1 MEIRIID
8 KECSALTEGKI
19 SVIVPVY
26 NAEQFLDK
34 CIQSIRRQTYSNL
47 EIILVEDGST
57 DSSLSICRRH
67 EKEDGRIRVVAK
79 ENQGVSAARNTG
91 LDCADGEYIGFVD
104 SDDYIEEDMY
114 ETLLSNLKEGRAD
127 LAICGIA
134 QVYDNRVIK
143 DKVNFKKVVDR
154 EEAVFMV
161 LESRYIS
168 VNPVNRLF
176 KRELF
181 DGLRFPVGMTSED
194 AYLILDILAKTERV
208 SVDLTPK
215 YYYVHRTNSITTSGY
230 KKTDWCVITAYQKN
244 KKIVEERYPRYNKV
258 AEFRLFWA
266 YYYVLDKM
274 LLSEGEI
281 PEEEKREVV
290 SFLKK
295 NWFRIIKN
303 PYVGRGRKIATVSLR
318 LGVPFY
324 KIFLNQYRRGRKRI

>member
-1 MEIRIID
+1 M
-8 KECSALTEGKI
+8 TEGKL

-26 NAEQFLDK
+26 NAEKFLDK
-34 CIQSIRRQTYSNL
+34 CIQSIRGQTYSNM

-57 DSSLSICRRH
+57 DGSLSICRRH
-67 EKEDGRIRVVAK
+67 ESEDERIRVIAK
-79 ENQGVSAARNTG
+79 ENEGVSAARNTG
-91 LDCADGEYIGFVD
+91 LDYATGEYIGFVD

-114 ETLLSNLKEGRAD
+114 ELLLSNMEEGRAE
-127 LAICGIA
+127 LAVCGIA

-143 DKVNFKKVVDR
+143 DEIVFKKVVSR

-168 VNPVNRLF
+168 VNPVNRVF

-194 AYLILDILAKTERV
+194 AYLILDILAKTKRV

-230 KKTDWCVITAYQKN
+230 KKTDRCVITAYEKN
-244 KKIVEERYPRYNKV
+244 KKIVEECYPQYKDV
-258 AEFRLFWA
+258 AEFRLFWS

-274 LLSEGEI
+274 LLSEGEV
-281 PEEEKREVV
+281 PEDEKREIV

-295 NWFRIIKN
+295 HWRAIIKN

-324 KIFLNQYRRGRKRI
+324 KIFLLQYRRGRKRI